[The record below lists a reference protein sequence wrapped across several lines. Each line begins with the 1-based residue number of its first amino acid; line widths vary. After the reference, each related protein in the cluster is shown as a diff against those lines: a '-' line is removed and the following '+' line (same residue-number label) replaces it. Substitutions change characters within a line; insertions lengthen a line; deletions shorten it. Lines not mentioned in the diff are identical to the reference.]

1 MHRRG
6 FPRLTVLFAVIGL
19 VFAGLVTP
27 ANAAS
32 WRLDNVTSTTM
43 TGVSPH
49 VERTARGDL
58 VFRSDGPSGTSVA
71 LCTEAG
77 CTPVSFNSGGGP
89 VTDLTIVTFPNG
101 SKRAYFVDLNPNGGT
116 KQVSSAPCLDSDC
129 LSLGARTPIGG
140 GASTSISQKAWG
152 VPDAVLL
159 PDGRVRIYMVESPVA
174 DRCTEKIASY
184 ISNDGVTFTKEPGW
198 RLENGYVDTE
208 ILRTSNVSWVM
219 ILADIGCTSDGNQ
232 KLFVS
237 ESSDGLTW
245 STPQALTGAGNSK
258 LDPTGYEIAP
268 NQFRVYYATGG
279 NGPGQFGNVERATM
293 TVGASGVTSSKPAK
307 KITCQKG
314 KKKKTIVAAKCPPGT
329 KQVR

>member
-1 MHRRG
+1 MGNRR
-6 FPRLTVLFAVIGL
+6 LAKSTVLLAVTGL
-19 VFAGLVTP
+19 VLAGISTP

-32 WRLDNVTSTTM
+32 WRLDNPSATTM

-49 VERTARGDL
+49 VERTPRGDL
-58 VFRSDGPSGTSVA
+58 VFRSDGPSGTTVA
-71 LCTEAG
+71 LCTDSG
-77 CTPVSFNSGGGP
+77 CTPVNFNSGGGP

-101 SKRAYFVDLNPNGGT
+101 SKRAYFVDINPSGGT
-116 KQVSSAPCLDSDC
+116 KQVASAPCLDADC

-140 GASTSISQKAWG
+140 GASASISERAWG

-159 PDGRVRIYMVESPVA
+159 PDGRVRIYMVESPVPG
-174 DRCTEKIASY
+174 RCTEKIATY
-184 ISNDGVTFTKEPGW
+184 ISDDGVSFTKEPGW

-208 ILRTSNVSWVM
+208 ILRAANGSWVM

-237 ESSDGLTW
+237 ESTDGLTW
-245 STPQALTGAGNSK
+245 STPQALTGRGNSK

-279 NGPGQFGNVERATM
+279 NGPGQFGNVEVATM
-293 TVGASGVTSSKPAK
+293 TIGKPIATSKKPAK
-307 KITCQKG
+307 KITCKKG
-314 KKKKTIVAAKCPPGT
+314 KKKVTIVAAKCPPGT
-329 KQVR
+329 KQIR